1 MARSQRSTV
10 SVGGRPA
17 RPQRDQRL
25 SSYQAGPRAA
35 HSLFRFIRIDR
46 TESLFFV
53 AACLSLVSCWLRWG
67 KLNGSQPEFRSF
79 TRSVCC
85 RRSTLG
91 TVPRRWRC
99 HRLRAALVTGCAE
112 IALSFNRSFR
122 ARLFSR
128 SNNPFCH
135 LSLSPLVTIPP
146 KNWHLHTHDISSSDL
161 VPMGS

>member
-1 MARSQRSTV
+1 MPHRIRRLATVRKASQWRLACWSYFIRFRA
-10 SVGGRPA
+10 SVGLA
-17 RPQRDQRL
+17 R
-25 SSYQAGPRAA
+25 
-35 HSLFRFIRIDR
+35 INR
-46 TESLFFV
+46 TESMFFV

-128 SNNPFCH
+128 SNPFCH